1 MNYTG
6 ENKYDK
12 IEKKKEELIRQYN
25 LYIEDYESD
34 ITFENFLMLN
44 ILSQADEIDSLM
56 QELIKLNPP
65 WMEEIDEIAE
75 EFFDTLKKEDKEVE
89 EKFREEH
96 Q

>member
-75 EFFDTLKKEDKEVE
+75 EFFDTLKKEDKEAE